1 MSKLTQNLSSK
12 IVNTFL
18 LISIFSTSV
27 LTLPI
32 SDLVYFKVVGTD
44 SIKVLPGK
52 QAADDIF
59 HNFVLSS
66 PSEDIYDFIVPS
78 GVGTFMNISYAN
90 LFLRVSIDH
99 SFVFLVSDFC
109 QNCDKNILLNVSH
122 SLTGD
127 IYNFESNECW
137 SNSFVTNQYKV
148 PQCEVKLNYGTSNLM
163 GILGYDTI
171 YLTAY
176 AKSFPLPNIVYLTSQ
191 DDDLID
197 SDINGLF
204 GLGTPDMDGSYGISL
219 LEELLN
225 NNVMETPLFSLC
237 TEPIGKG
244 YLFLSAYGNGSF
256 PFDQSSIVWFE
267 QTYSYMYTVDMN
279 KIAFHGSEYKLQEK
293 HVQFTLNIPYLLL
306 DKDTFEGF
314 VKDLTD
320 FLCNNGAE
328 FAKLCDNIQ
337 LLMHEEGS
345 ITMRVSEAAILKK
358 IPTLDLHLKGK
369 GNKQINISIQKIFAV
384 CPSRSK
390 EYFLATADNEISVC
404 SMIQVNKYNP
414 KRIVL
419 GNIAHTGQGN
429 LYIFDKRRGLLGISQ
444 EVTCYPKP
452 TSQNMV
458 ILKLPMTYSLIGQIF
473 IILGFCT
480 LLVLSLNKCDE
491 YFYQEE
497 DPEGEE
503 GVSLNFLTHN
513 QTRSDITDHNA
524 THNLTQSHIR

>member
-1 MSKLTQNLSSK
+1 MFS
-12 IVNTFL
+12 TFL
-18 LISIFSTSV
+18 LISIFSTSILAFKV
-27 LTLPI
+27 PDI
-32 SDLVYFKVVGTD
+32 VYFKVVGTD
-44 SIKVLPGK
+44 SIQVLPGK
-52 QAADDIF
+52 QGADDIF

-66 PSEDIYDFIVPS
+66 PSEDIYDYIVPS
-78 GVGTFMNISYAN
+78 GIGTFMNISYAN

-137 SNSFVTNQYKV
+137 SNSFVTNQYKI
-148 PQCEVKLNYGTSNLM
+148 PQCEVKLNYDTSTLQ

-191 DDDLID
+191 DDDLIT

-204 GLGTPDMDGSYGISL
+204 GLGTPDVDGSYGISL

-237 TEPIGKG
+237 IEPVGKG
-244 YLFLSAYGNGSF
+244 YLFLSAYGNGSY
-256 PFDQSSIVWFE
+256 PFDQDSIVWFE
-267 QTYSYMYTVDMN
+267 QTYSYMYTVDM
-279 KIAFHGSEYKLQEK
+279 KSMTFHGNEYKLDDK

-306 DKDTFEGF
+306 AEDLFEAY
-314 VKDLTD
+314 VRDITN

-328 FAKLCDNIQ
+328 FAQLCNNIKL
-337 LLMHEEGS
+337 LLRDEGS
-345 ITMRVSEAAILKK
+345 ITMKVSDAAILKK
-358 IPTLDLHLKGK
+358 IPTLNLNLKGK
-369 GNKQINISIQKIFAV
+369 ANKKMDISIQKLFAV
-384 CPSRSK
+384 CPSKSK
-390 EYFLATADNEISVC
+390 ESFFATAGDDISIC

-414 KRIVL
+414 KRTVL
-419 GNIAHTGQGN
+419 GNIASTGEGN
-429 LYIFDKRRGLLGISQ
+429 LYVFDKRKGLLGISQ

-452 TSQNMV
+452 TSHNMV
-458 ILKLPMTYSLIGQIF
+458 VLKVPITYSLVGQIF

-513 QTRSDITDHNA
+513 QTRSDITDHNQS
-524 THNLTQSHIR
+524 HNLTQSHIR